1 MHSPNKTFPDVKI
14 ALLFTSMAVS
24 IIENLFLK
32 YIGFDNELVCEK
44 CGSKKV
50 NILEIEQ
57 NKFIAICES
66 CKYEKELEFIE

>member
-1 MHSPNKTFPDVKI
+1 
-14 ALLFTSMAVS
+14 MAVS

-32 YIGFDNELVCEK
+32 YIGFDNELVCEN

-57 NKFIAICES
+57 NKFIGICES